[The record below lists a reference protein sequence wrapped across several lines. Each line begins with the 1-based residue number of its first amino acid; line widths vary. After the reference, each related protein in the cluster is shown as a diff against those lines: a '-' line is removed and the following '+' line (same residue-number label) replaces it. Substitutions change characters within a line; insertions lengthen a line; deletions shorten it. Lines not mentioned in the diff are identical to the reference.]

1 MLPSPFQ
8 YLRPETLDAALAE
21 LCQRQDGA
29 APYAGGTELLLILKM
44 QLAEYDF
51 LIDLK
56 RIPELREITKSDGG
70 LLLGSMATHAAISR
84 NRDVL
89 SVLPALAELCSSIA
103 NPRVRSSGTIGG
115 NLCFAEPTADP
126 PTLFA
131 ALDAELHL
139 ASVRGERGVPADRF
153 IKGALETERADDE
166 ILLRIEIPA
175 GREPTRYV
183 RQLNGHRS
191 LAGAAASLPA
201 GLEPRVWLGGVA
213 ERPVPLETTASH
225 IAGASEVLNAQVLR
239 QMITEEI
246 AKLDVTGDGEASAEY
261 RRHIAAV
268 VSLRAVIAAWRAS
281 GREVK
286 S

>member
-8 YLRPETLDAALAE
+8 YLRPESLAAALAE
-21 LCQRQDGA
+21 LGQRGDGA
-29 APYAGGTELLLILKM
+29 MPYAGGTELLLILKM

-56 RIPELREITKSDGG
+56 RIPELREITISDRG
-70 LLLGSMATHAAISR
+70 LQLGAMATHALISR

-89 SVLPALAELCSSIA
+89 SALPALAELCGSIA

-131 ALDAELHL
+131 ALDAELCL
-139 ASVRGERGVPADRF
+139 ASVRGERSMPADRF
-153 IKGALETERADDE
+153 IKGPLETERADDE
-166 ILLRIEIPA
+166 ILLRIEVPT
-175 GREPTRYV
+175 GRQATRFV

-191 LAGAAASLPA
+191 LASAAASLPA

-213 ERPVPLETTASH
+213 ERPVPLDTTASH
-225 IAGASEVLNAQVLR
+225 IAGMSDPLDPGELR
-239 QMITEEI
+239 PLITEEI
-246 AKLDVTGDGEASAEY
+246 AKLDVAGDGEASAEY

-268 VSLRAVIAAWRAS
+268 VTLRAVVAAWRAS